1 MSPTRTS
8 PPPDAD
14 AHGRSDGGRA
24 RIRGSGRRARERAYR
39 RVLGTAMVAS
49 LLFHLVGLVVLGG
62 WISIGTQ
69 EVSPPSVPVEPR
81 EPGLEVVRLPD
92 VSPPSVEAPRETPP
106 ARRPAEETEV
116 VELRPRPEAEEP
128 AETTE
133 EEAAG
138 PPAEAPTAGTEEER
152 LSNAERLRPR
162 VGDERLWVDFDHPIT
177 GERGERL
184 ARADSALRSI
194 LRDWLDSLQLT
205 EEQRQRAMDWTYRH
219 GDQRWG
225 ISSEGLHLG
234 DITIPIPFGALFQQ
248 GGPKAREARRAL
260 QDLYE
265 IRRQEARH
273 DRDEVLEE
281 RREEMR
287 RRSREEA
294 ERREGEEDTTSV
306 RGPEGVSVLRDA
318 PLHSPLDG
326 TAGRA
331 VRAPGPSPGGFPA
344 GEVGG
349 RRARAGRVPRATR

>member
-1 MSPTRTS
+1 MSPKRTS

-14 AHGRSDGGRA
+14 ANGRSDGGRA
-24 RIRGSGRRARERAYR
+24 PIRGSGRRGRERAYR
-39 RVLGTAMVAS
+39 RVLATAMVAS
-49 LLFHLVGLVVLGG
+49 LLFHLVGLLVIGG
-62 WISIGTQ
+62 WISIGTP
-69 EVSPPSVPVEPR
+69 EVSPRSVPAEPR
-81 EPGLEVVRLPD
+81 ETGLEVVRLP
-92 VSPPSVEAPRETPP
+92 ETPP
-106 ARRPAEETEV
+106 PAAEPPEETPPPRRPEEETEV
-116 VELRPRPEAEEP
+116 VEVRPRPEAEEP

-138 PPAEAPTAGTEEER
+138 PPAVGPPVEAEEGR
-152 LSNAERLRPR
+152 LSNAERLQPR
-162 VGDERLWVDFDHPIT
+162 LGDERLWVDFEHPIT
-177 GERGERL
+177 GERAERL
-184 ARADSALRSI
+184 ARADSALRAI
-194 LRDWLDSLQLT
+194 LRDWLDSLRLT

-306 RGPEGVSVLRDA
+306 RLPGGVSVLRDA
-318 PLHSPLDG
+318 PLHSPREGASGRAIAVPGSSSGDPPARG
-326 TAGRA
+326 VAGPRTRAGRA
-331 VRAPGPSPGGFPA
+331 
-344 GEVGG
+344 
-349 RRARAGRVPRATR
+349 PRAT